1 MEDKKMRKSGIHN
14 FPAIDRVVYGRAAA
28 DALKDEAVRL
38 DAKRIFLIVSRT
50 LNTKTDE
57 IEKIRRALGDKHV
70 ATFDGIAQHTT
81 RKQAA
86 EVARQA
92 NDAEADLI
100 VAIGGGSAI
109 DLAKIVIM
117 AMEHDIRDEAGF
129 DPFPMGP
136 GVNFSPF
143 LSPTVRQIAVP
154 STLNGGEYNA
164 AALVTDERHKLKQIF
179 FHPQM
184 MPLAI
189 ILDPALTLQTP
200 SNLWMGS
207 GTRSMDHGIE
217 ALCSP
222 AGTPLAD
229 EVVLAGIRILR
240 EGMLRT
246 LQQADDLE
254 ARRLSQYGS
263 WLASYGL
270 QARVPMG
277 ASHGIG
283 HVLGG
288 TFGVPHYYCT
298 PVIMPSLLRYN
309 KPFTEDAQKRLAMAL
324 GAPDAEAAD
333 AFAAFTKSLGLP
345 VRLAD
350 VGIGEDKFDPISNIA
365 INHRFVQA
373 NPRPFKNEAEIID
386 LLRMAA

>member
-1 MEDKKMRKSGIHN
+1 MRKAGIHN
-14 FPAIDRVVYGRAAA
+14 FPAIDRVVYGKAAS
-28 DALKDEAVRL
+28 DALKDETERL
-38 DAKRIFLIVSRT
+38 DAKRVFLIVSRT

-86 EVARQA
+86 EVACHA
-92 NDAEADLI
+92 NDAGADLV
-100 VAIGGGSAI
+100 VAVGGGSAV

-117 AMEHDIRDEAGF
+117 AMEHDIRDQAGF

-136 GVNFSPF
+136 GVSHSPF
-143 LSPTVRQIAVP
+143 RSPGVRQIAIP

-246 LQQADDLE
+246 LQHPEDLE

-263 WLASYGL
+263 WLAAYGL

-288 TFGVPHYYCT
+288 TFDVPHYYCT

-309 KPFTEDAQKRLAMAL
+309 KPFTEDAQKRLATAL
-324 GAPDAEAAD
+324 GAPGIEAAD
-333 AFAAFTKSLGLP
+333 AFESFTKALGLP
-345 VRLAD
+345 GRLAD
-350 VGIGEDKFDPISNIA
+350 VGIGEDKFEQISEIA

-373 NPRPFKNEAEIID
+373 NPRPFRSEAEIID

>member
-1 MEDKKMRKSGIHN
+1 MRRTGVHN
-14 FPAIDRVVYGRAAA
+14 FPAIDRVIYGKPASEAIR
-28 DALKDEAVRL
+28 DEAERL
-38 DAKRIFLIVSRT
+38 DAKRIFLIASRT
-50 LNTKTDE
+50 LNSKTDE
-57 IEKIRRALGDKHV
+57 IEKIRRTLGDKHA

-86 EVARQA
+86 EVALHAKETR
-92 NDAEADLI
+92 ADLV
-100 VAIGGGSAI
+100 VAVGGGSAV

-136 GVNFSPF
+136 GVSQSPF
-143 LSPTVRQIAVP
+143 RSPTVRQIAVP

-164 AALVTDERHKLKQIF
+164 AALVTDERQKLKQIF

-184 MPLAI
+184 MPVAI
-189 ILDPALTLQTP
+189 ILDPALTVHTP
-200 SNLWMGS
+200 TKLWMGS

-229 EVVLAGIRILR
+229 EVVLAGIRTLR
-240 EGMLRT
+240 EGMLQT
-246 LQQADDLE
+246 LQQPDDLE
-254 ARRLSQYGS
+254 ARRMSQYGS
-263 WLASYGL
+263 WLASFGL

-288 TFGVPHYYCT
+288 TFDVPHYYCT

-309 KPFTEDAQKRLAMAL
+309 KPFTEDAQKRLATAL
-324 GAPDAEAAD
+324 GAPGGEAAD
-333 AFAAFTKSLGLP
+333 AFAEFTRRLGLP
-345 VRLAD
+345 GRLAE
-350 VGIGEDKFDPISNIA
+350 VGIGEDKFDRISKIA
-365 INHRFVQA
+365 INHRFVKA
-373 NPRPFKNEAEIID
+373 NPRPFKDEADIVA

>member
-1 MEDKKMRKSGIHN
+1 MRRTGVHN
-14 FPAIDRVVYGRAAA
+14 FPAIDRVIYGKAAA
-28 DALKDEAVRL
+28 EAVRDEAERL
-38 DAKRIFLIVSRT
+38 GAKRVFLLASRT
-50 LNTKTDE
+50 LNSKTDE
-57 IEKIRRALGDKHV
+57 IEKIRRTLGDKHA

-86 EVARQA
+86 EVALHAQEAR
-92 NDAEADLI
+92 ADLV
-100 VAIGGGSAI
+100 VAVGGGSAV

-136 GVNFSPF
+136 GVSQSPF
-143 LSPTVRQIAVP
+143 RSPTVRQVAVP

-164 AALVTDERHKLKQIF
+164 AALVTDERQKLKQIF

-184 MPLAI
+184 MPVAI
-189 ILDPALTLQTP
+189 ILDPALTLHTP
-200 SNLWMGS
+200 TKLWMGS

-229 EVVLAGIRILR
+229 EVVLAGIRTLR
-240 EGMLRT
+240 EGMLQT
-246 LQQADDLE
+246 LQQPDDLE

-288 TFGVPHYYCT
+288 TFDVPHYYCT

-309 KPFTEDAQKRLAMAL
+309 KPFTEDAQKRLATAL
-324 GAPDAEAAD
+324 GAPGGEAAEA
-333 AFAAFTKSLGLP
+333 FAEFTRTLGLP
-345 VRLAD
+345 GRLAD
-350 VGIGEDKFDPISNIA
+350 VGIGEDKFDQISRIA
-365 INHRFVQA
+365 INHRFVKA
-373 NPRPFKNEAEIID
+373 NPRPFKDESDIVG

>member
-1 MEDKKMRKSGIHN
+1 MRKAGIHN
-14 FPAIDRVVYGRAAA
+14 FPAMDRVVYGKAAS
-28 DALKDEAVRL
+28 DAVNDEAVRL
-38 DAKRIFLIVSRT
+38 DAKRVFLIVSRT

-57 IEKIRRALGDKHV
+57 IEKIRHTLAGRHV
-70 ATFDGIAQHTT
+70 ATFDGIAEHTT
-81 RKQAA
+81 RRQAA

-92 NDAEADLI
+92 NEEGADLI
-100 VAIGGGSAI
+100 VAVGGGSAI

-117 AMEHDIRDEAGF
+117 AMEHDVRDEAGF

-136 GVNFSPF
+136 GVIISPF
-143 LSPTVRQIAVP
+143 RAPKVRQIAVP

-164 AALVTDERHKLKQIF
+164 AALVTDERSRLKQIF
-179 FHPQM
+179 FHRLM
-184 MPLAI
+184 MPVAI
-189 ILDPALTLQTP
+189 ILDPALTVHTP
-200 SNLWMGS
+200 SKLWMGS

-229 EVVLAGIRILR
+229 EVVLAGIRTLR

-246 LQQADDLE
+246 LQQPDDLE
-254 ARRLSQYGS
+254 ARRLSQYGA
-263 WLASYGL
+263 WLAAFGL

-309 KPFTEDAQKRLAMAL
+309 KPFTEDAQKRLATAL
-324 GAPDAEAAD
+324 GEPGMEAAA
-333 AFAAFTKSLGLP
+333 AFAEFTKRLGLP
-345 VRLAD
+345 GRLAD
-350 VGIGEDKFDPISNIA
+350 VGIGEDKFDQISRIA

-373 NPRPFKNEAEIID
+373 NPRPFKSEAEIVD

>member
-1 MEDKKMRKSGIHN
+1 MRKTGIHN
-14 FPAIDRVVYGRAAA
+14 FPAIDRVVYGKAAC
-28 DALKDEAVRL
+28 DALNDEAVRL
-38 DAKRIFLIVSRT
+38 DAKRVFLVVSRT

-57 IEKIRRALGDKHV
+57 IDRIRRALGNKHV
-70 ATFDGIAQHTT
+70 ATFDGIEQHTT

-92 NDAEADLI
+92 NEAKADLI
-100 VAIGGGSAI
+100 VAVGGGSAI

-136 GVNFSPF
+136 GVNVSPF
-143 LSPTVRQIAVP
+143 RSPAVRQIAVP

-164 AALVTDERHKLKQIF
+164 AALVTDERSKLKQIF

-184 MPLAI
+184 SPVAI
-189 ILDPALTLQTP
+189 ILDPALTLHTP
-200 SNLWMGS
+200 ANLWMGS

-229 EVVLAGIRILR
+229 EVVLSGIRILR

-246 LQQADDLE
+246 LQQPDDLE
-254 ARRLSQYGS
+254 ARRLSQQGS

-288 TFGVPHYYCT
+288 TFDVPHYYCT

-309 KPFTEDAQKRLAMAL
+309 KPFTEDAQKRLAAAL
-324 GAPDAEAAD
+324 GAPGMEAAD
-333 AFAAFTKSLGLP
+333 AFAEFTKSLGLP
-345 VRLAD
+345 ARLAD
-350 VGIGEDKFDPISNIA
+350 VGIGEDKFDMISKIA
-365 INHRFVQA
+365 INHRFIQA
-373 NPRPFKNEAEIID
+373 NPRPFKTEADIVD

>member
-1 MEDKKMRKSGIHN
+1 MRKAGIHN
-14 FPAIDRVVYGRAAA
+14 FPAIDRVVYGKAAS
-28 DALKDEAVRL
+28 DALKDETERL
-38 DAKRIFLIVSRT
+38 NAKRVFLLASRT

-309 KPFTEDAQKRLAMAL
+309 KPFTEDAQKRLATAL
-324 GAPDAEAAD
+324 GAPGGDAAD

-350 VGIGEDKFDPISNIA
+350 VGIGEDKFDPISKIA

>member
-1 MEDKKMRKSGIHN
+1 MRRTGVHN
-14 FPAIDRVVYGRAAA
+14 FPAIDRVIYGKAAS
-28 DALKDEAVRL
+28 EAVRDEAERF
-38 DAKRIFLIVSRT
+38 DAKRVLLIASRT
-50 LNTKTDE
+50 LNSKTDE
-57 IEKIRRALGDKHV
+57 IEKIRRALGDKHA

-86 EVARQA
+86 EVALHAKEMR
-92 NDAEADLI
+92 ADLV
-100 VAIGGGSAI
+100 VAVGGGSAV

-136 GVNFSPF
+136 GVSQSPF
-143 LSPTVRQIAVP
+143 RSPTVRQIAVP

-164 AALVTDERHKLKQIF
+164 AALVTDERQKLKQIF

-184 MPLAI
+184 MPVAI
-189 ILDPALTLQTP
+189 ILDPALTLHTP
-200 SNLWMGS
+200 TKLWMGS

-229 EVVLAGIRILR
+229 EVVLAGIRTLR
-240 EGMLRT
+240 EGMLQT
-246 LQQADDLE
+246 LQQPDDLE

-263 WLASYGL
+263 WLASFGL

-288 TFGVPHYYCT
+288 TFDVPHYYCT

-309 KPFTEDAQKRLAMAL
+309 KPFTEDAQKRLAAAL
-324 GAPDAEAAD
+324 GAPGEEAAD
-333 AFAAFTKSLGLP
+333 AFAEFTRRLGLP
-345 VRLAD
+345 GRLAE
-350 VGIGEDKFDPISNIA
+350 VGMGEDKFDQISKIA
-365 INHRFVQA
+365 INHRFVKA
-373 NPRPFKNEAEIID
+373 NPRPFKDEADIVD

>member
-1 MEDKKMRKSGIHN
+1 MRRTGVHN
-14 FPAIDRVVYGRAAA
+14 FPAIDRVIYGKAAS
-28 DALKDEAVRL
+28 EAVREEAERL
-38 DAKRIFLIVSRT
+38 DAKRVFLIVSRT
-50 LNTKTDE
+50 LNSKTDE
-57 IEKIRRALGDKHV
+57 IEKIRRTLGDKHA

-86 EVARQA
+86 EVARHAKEAQ
-92 NDAEADLI
+92 ADLV
-100 VAIGGGSAI
+100 VAVGGGSAV

-136 GVNFSPF
+136 GVSFSPF
-143 LSPTVRQIAVP
+143 RAPTVRQIAVP

-184 MPLAI
+184 MPVAI
-189 ILDPALTLQTP
+189 ILDPALTLHTP
-200 SNLWMGS
+200 TKLWMGS

-229 EVVLAGIRILR
+229 EVVLAGIRTLR
-240 EGMLRT
+240 EGMLQT
-246 LQQADDLE
+246 LQQPDDLE

-263 WLASYGL
+263 WLASFGL

-288 TFGVPHYYCT
+288 TFNVPHYYCT

-309 KPFTEDAQKRLAMAL
+309 KPFTEDAQKRLAAAL
-324 GAPDAEAAD
+324 GAPGDEAAD
-333 AFAAFTKSLGLP
+333 AFAEFTRRLGLP
-345 VRLAD
+345 GRLAD
-350 VGIGEDKFDPISNIA
+350 VGIGEDKFEQISKIA
-365 INHRFVQA
+365 INHRFVRA
-373 NPRPFKNEAEIID
+373 NSRPFKDEADIVD
-386 LLRMAA
+386 LLRTAA

>member
-1 MEDKKMRKSGIHN
+1 MRSTGIHN
-14 FPAIDRVVYGRAAA
+14 FPAIDRVVYGKAASEA
-28 DALKDEAVRL
+28 VRDEAERL
-38 DAKRIFLIVSRT
+38 DAKRVFLIVSRT
-50 LNTKTDE
+50 LNSRTDE
-57 IEKIRRALGDKHV
+57 IEKIRRALGDRHA

-86 EVARQA
+86 EVALHA
-92 NDAEADLI
+92 KETGADLI
-100 VAIGGGSAI
+100 VAVGGGSAV

-136 GVNFSPF
+136 GVTHSPF
-143 LSPTVRQIAVP
+143 RSPRVRQIAVP

-164 AALVTDERHKLKQIF
+164 AALVTDERQKLKQIF

-184 MPLAI
+184 MPVAI
-189 ILDPALTLQTP
+189 ILDPAVTLHTP
-200 SNLWMGS
+200 TKLWMGS

-229 EVVLAGIRILR
+229 EVVLAGIRTLR
-240 EGMLRT
+240 EGMLKT
-246 LQQADDLE
+246 LQQPDDLE

-263 WLASYGL
+263 WLASFGL

-288 TFGVPHYYCT
+288 TFDVPHYYCT

-309 KPFTEDAQKRLAMAL
+309 KPFTEDAQTRLATAL
-324 GAPDAEAAD
+324 GAPGGDAAD
-333 AFAAFTKSLGLP
+333 AFSEFTRTLGLP
-345 VRLAD
+345 GRLAD
-350 VGIGEDKFDPISNIA
+350 VGIGEDKFEGISRIA
-365 INHRFVQA
+365 INHRFVKA
-373 NPRPFKNEAEIID
+373 NPRPFKNEGDIVD

>member
-1 MEDKKMRKSGIHN
+1 MRRTGVHN
-14 FPAIDRVVYGRAAA
+14 FPAIDRVIYGKAASE
-28 DALKDEAVRL
+28 ALNEEAERL
-38 DAKRIFLIVSRT
+38 NAKRVFLIVSRT

-57 IEKIRRALGDKHV
+57 IEKIRRALGNKHV

-86 EVARQA
+86 EVARHA
-92 NDAEADLI
+92 NDARADLV
-100 VAIGGGSAI
+100 VAVGGGSAV

-117 AMEHDIRDEAGF
+117 AMEHEIRDEVGF

-136 GVNFSPF
+136 GVSYSPF
-143 LSPTVRQIAVP
+143 RSPTVRQIAVP

-164 AALVTDERHKLKQIF
+164 AALVTDERNKMKQIF

-184 MPLAI
+184 MPVAI
-189 ILDPALTLQTP
+189 VLDPALTLHTP
-200 SNLWMGS
+200 SKLWMGS

-222 AGTPLAD
+222 AGTPLGD
-229 EVVLAGIRILR
+229 EVVLAGIRILH
-240 EGMLRT
+240 EAMLRT
-246 LQQADDLE
+246 LDYPDDLE

-263 WLASYGL
+263 WLASFGL
-270 QARVPMG
+270 QARIPMG

-288 TFGVPHYYCT
+288 TFDVPHYYCT
-298 PVIMPSLLRYN
+298 PVMMPSLLRYN
-309 KPFTEDAQKRLAMAL
+309 KPFTEDAQKRLATAL
-324 GAPDAEAAD
+324 GTPGIEAAD
-333 AFAAFTKSLGLP
+333 AFAEFTNRLGLP
-345 VRLAD
+345 GRLAD
-350 VGIGEDKFDPISNIA
+350 VGIGEDKFDRISKIA

-373 NPRPFKNEAEIID
+373 NPRPLKTEADIID

>member
-1 MEDKKMRKSGIHN
+1 MRKAGTHN
-14 FPAIDRVVYGRAAA
+14 FPAIDRVIYGKAAS
-28 DALKDEAVRL
+28 DALEDEAVRL
-38 DAKRIFLIVSRT
+38 DAKRVFLIVSRT

-57 IEKIRRALGDKHV
+57 IEKIRRALGNKHV
-70 ATFDGIAQHTT
+70 ATFDGIEQHTT
-81 RKQAA
+81 RKQVA
-86 EVARQA
+86 EVARHA
-92 NDAEADLI
+92 NEAKADLI
-100 VAIGGGSAI
+100 VAVGGGSAI

-136 GVNFSPF
+136 GVSVSPF
-143 LSPTVRQIAVP
+143 RSPAVRQIAVP

-164 AALVTDERHKLKQIF
+164 AALVTDGRNKLKQIF

-184 MPLAI
+184 MPVAI
-189 ILDPALTLQTP
+189 ILDPALTLHTP
-200 SNLWMGS
+200 SRLWMGS

-246 LQQADDLE
+246 LQQPDDLE
-254 ARRLSQYGS
+254 ARRQSQYGS

-288 TFGVPHYYCT
+288 TFDVPHYYCT

-309 KPFTEDAQKRLAMAL
+309 KPVTEDAQKRLAAAL
-324 GAPDAEAAD
+324 GGPGIEAAD
-333 AFAAFTKSLGLP
+333 AFARFTKRVGLP
-345 VRLAD
+345 GRLAD
-350 VGIGEDKFDPISNIA
+350 VGMVKTNSIRSA
-365 INHRFVQA
+365 RLQS
-373 NPRPFKNEAEIID
+373 
-386 LLRMAA
+386 

>member
-1 MEDKKMRKSGIHN
+1 MRRIGVHN
-14 FPAIDRVVYGRAAA
+14 FPAIDRVIYGKAASE
-28 DALKDEAVRL
+28 ALNEEAERL
-38 DAKRIFLIVSRT
+38 NAKRVFLLASRT

-57 IEKIRRALGDKHV
+57 IEKIRRTLGDKHV

-86 EVARQA
+86 EVAHQA
-92 NDAEADLI
+92 KDAGADLI
-100 VAIGGGSAI
+100 VAVGGGSAI

-117 AMEHDIRDEAGF
+117 AMEHDISDEAGF

-136 GVNFSPF
+136 GVNLSPF
-143 LSPTVRQIAVP
+143 HSPAVRQIAVP

-179 FHPQM
+179 FHRQM
-184 MPLAI
+184 SPVAI
-189 ILDPALTLQTP
+189 ILDPALTLHTP
-200 SNLWMGS
+200 SSLWMGS

-240 EGMLRT
+240 EGMLQT
-246 LQQADDLE
+246 LQQPDDLE

-263 WLASYGL
+263 WLAAYGL

-288 TFGVPHYYCT
+288 TFDVPHYYCT

-309 KPFTEDAQKRLAMAL
+309 KPFTEDAQKRLATAL
-324 GAPDAEAAD
+324 GAPGIEAAD
-333 AFAAFTKSLGLP
+333 AFAEFTKKLGLP
-345 VRLAD
+345 GRLAD
-350 VGIGEDKFDPISNIA
+350 VGIGEDKFDRISKIA

-373 NPRPFKNEAEIID
+373 NPRPFKNEADIID

>member
-1 MEDKKMRKSGIHN
+1 MRTTGVHN
-14 FPAIDRVVYGRAAA
+14 FPAIDRVIYGKAASE
-28 DALKDEAVRL
+28 ALNEEAERL
-38 DAKRIFLIVSRT
+38 NAKRVFLVVSRT

-57 IEKIRRALGDKHV
+57 IEKIRRALGNKHV

-86 EVARQA
+86 EVARHA
-92 NDAEADLI
+92 NDARADLV
-100 VAIGGGSAI
+100 VAVGGGSAV

-136 GVNFSPF
+136 RVSHSPF
-143 LSPTVRQIAVP
+143 RSPTVRQIAVP

-164 AALVTDERHKLKQIF
+164 GALVTDERQKLKQMF

-184 MPLAI
+184 MPVAI
-189 ILDPALTLQTP
+189 ILDPALTLHTP

-240 EGMLRT
+240 EGLLQT
-246 LQQADDLE
+246 LQQPDDLE

-288 TFGVPHYYCT
+288 TLGVPHYYCT

-309 KPFTEDAQKRLAMAL
+309 KPFTEDAQKRLATAL
-324 GAPDAEAAD
+324 GAPGIEAAD
-333 AFAAFTKSLGLP
+333 AFAAFTNKLGLP
-345 VRLAD
+345 GRLAD
-350 VGIGEDKFDPISNIA
+350 VGIGEDKFDQISKIA

>member
-1 MEDKKMRKSGIHN
+1 MRIAGIHN
-14 FPAIDRVVYGRAAA
+14 FPAIDRVVYGKAAP
-28 DALKDEAVRL
+28 DALNDEAMRL
-38 DAKRIFLIVSRT
+38 DAKRVFLIVSRT

-57 IEKIRRALGDKHV
+57 IEKIRRALGGRYV
-70 ATFDGIAQHTT
+70 ATFDGIAEHTT

-92 NDAEADLI
+92 KDAGADLL
-100 VAIGGGSAI
+100 VAVGGGSAI

-117 AMEHDIRDEAGF
+117 AMEHEIRDEAGF

-136 GVNFSPF
+136 GATVSPF
-143 LSPTVRQIAVP
+143 RAPKVRQIAVP

-164 AALVTDERHKLKQIF
+164 AALVTDERNRLKQIF
-179 FHPQM
+179 FHPRM
-184 MPLAI
+184 MPVAI
-189 ILDPALTLQTP
+189 ILDPALTFHTP
-200 SNLWMGS
+200 SKLWMGS

-229 EVVLAGIRILR
+229 EVVLAGIRTLR

-246 LQQADDLE
+246 LQQPDDLD
-254 ARRLSQYGS
+254 ARRLSQYGA
-263 WLASYGL
+263 WLAAFGL

-309 KPFTEDAQKRLAMAL
+309 KAFTEDAQQRLATAL
-324 GAPDAEAAD
+324 GEPGMEAAA
-333 AFAAFTKSLGLP
+333 AFAQFTKKLGLP
-345 VRLAD
+345 GRLAD
-350 VGIGEDKFDPISNIA
+350 VGIGEDKFDQISKIA

-373 NPRPFKNEAEIID
+373 NPRPFKSESEIVD

>member
-1 MEDKKMRKSGIHN
+1 MRRTGVHN
-14 FPAIDRVVYGRAAA
+14 FPAIDRVIYGKAAA
-28 DALKDEAVRL
+28 EAVREEAERL
-38 DAKRIFLIVSRT
+38 GAKRVFLLASRT
-50 LNTKTDE
+50 LNSKTDE
-57 IEKIRRALGDKHV
+57 IEKIRRTLGDKHA

-86 EVARQA
+86 EVALHA
-92 NDAEADLI
+92 NEARADLV
-100 VAIGGGSAI
+100 VAVGGGSVV

-136 GVNFSPF
+136 GVSQSPF
-143 LSPTVRQIAVP
+143 RAPTVRQIAVP

-164 AALVTDERHKLKQIF
+164 AALVTDERQKLKQIY

-184 MPLAI
+184 MPVAI
-189 ILDPALTLQTP
+189 ILDPALTLHTP
-200 SNLWMGS
+200 TKLWMGS

-222 AGTPLAD
+222 TGTPLAD
-229 EVVLAGIRILR
+229 EVVLAGIRTLR
-240 EGMLRT
+240 EGMLQT
-246 LQQADDLE
+246 LQQPGDLE

-288 TFGVPHYYCT
+288 TFDVPHYYCT

-309 KPFTEDAQKRLAMAL
+309 KPFTEDAQKRLATAL
-324 GAPDAEAAD
+324 GAPGGEAAD
-333 AFAAFTKSLGLP
+333 AFAEFTRKLGLP
-345 VRLAD
+345 GRLAD
-350 VGIGEDKFDPISNIA
+350 VGIGEDKFDQISRIA
-365 INHRFVQA
+365 INHRFVKA
-373 NPRPFKNEAEIID
+373 NPRPFKDETD
-386 LLRMAA
+386 VVGLLRMAA

>member
-1 MEDKKMRKSGIHN
+1 MRKAGIHN
-14 FPAIDRVVYGRAAA
+14 FPAIDRVVYGKAASE
-28 DALKDEAVRL
+28 ALNDEAVRL
-38 DAKRIFLIVSRT
+38 DAKRVFLIVSRT
-50 LNTKTDE
+50 LGTKTDE
-57 IEKIRRALGDKHV
+57 IEKIRRALGGRHV
-70 ATFDGIAQHTT
+70 ASFDGIAEHTT

-92 NDAEADLI
+92 KDAGADLV
-100 VAIGGGSAI
+100 VAVGGGSAI

-129 DPFPMGP
+129 DQFPMGP
-136 GVNFSPF
+136 GVTVSPF
-143 LSPTVRQIAVP
+143 RSPKVRQIAVP

-164 AALVTDERHKLKQIF
+164 AALVTDERNRLKQIF
-179 FHPQM
+179 FHPRM
-184 MPLAI
+184 MPVAI
-189 ILDPALTLQTP
+189 ILDPALTVHTP
-200 SNLWMGS
+200 SKLWMGS

-229 EVVLAGIRILR
+229 EVVLAGIRTLR

-246 LQQADDLE
+246 LQQPDDLE
-254 ARRLSQYGS
+254 ARRLSQYGA
-263 WLASYGL
+263 WLAAFGL

-309 KPFTEDAQKRLAMAL
+309 KPFTEDAQQRLATAL
-324 GAPDAEAAD
+324 GEPGMEAAA
-333 AFAAFTKSLGLP
+333 AFAQFTKKLGLP
-345 VRLAD
+345 GRLAD
-350 VGIGEDKFDPISNIA
+350 VGIGEDKFDQISKIA

-373 NPRPFKNEAEIID
+373 NPRPFKSEAEIVD

>member
-1 MEDKKMRKSGIHN
+1 MRKAGIHN
-14 FPAIDRVVYGRAAA
+14 FPAIDRVVYGKAAS
-28 DALKDEAVRL
+28 DALKDETERL
-38 DAKRIFLIVSRT
+38 NAKRVFLLASRT

-184 MPLAI
+184 MPMAI

-309 KPFTEDAQKRLAMAL
+309 KPFTEDAQKRLATAL
-324 GAPDAEAAD
+324 GAPGGDAAD

-345 VRLAD
+345 ARLAD
-350 VGIGEDKFDPISNIA
+350 VGIGEDKFDPISKIA

>member
-1 MEDKKMRKSGIHN
+1 MRKAGTHT
-14 FPAIDRVVYGRAAA
+14 FPAIDRVIYGKATS
-28 DALKDEAVRL
+28 DALEDEAVRL

-57 IEKIRRALGDKHV
+57 IEKIRRALGGKHA
-70 ATFDGIAQHTT
+70 ATFDGIEQHTT

-86 EVARQA
+86 EVAGHA
-92 NDAEADLI
+92 NDAGADLV
-100 VAIGGGSAI
+100 VAVGGGSAV

-117 AMEHDIRDEAGF
+117 GMEHGIRDGAGL

-136 GVNFSPF
+136 GVPFSPF
-143 LSPTVRQIAVP
+143 RPPAVRQIAVP

-179 FHPQM
+179 FHRQM

-200 SNLWMGS
+200 SKLWMGS

-229 EVVLAGIRILR
+229 EVVLAGIRTLR

-246 LQQADDLE
+246 LQQPDDLE
-254 ARRLSQYGS
+254 ASRLSQYGA
-263 WLASYGL
+263 WLAASGH
-270 QARVPMG
+270 QGPVPMG

-309 KPFTEDAQKRLAMAL
+309 KPFTEDAQKRLAAAL
-324 GAPDAEAAD
+324 GETGMEAAA
-333 AFAAFTKSLGLP
+333 AFAQFTKRLGLP
-345 VRLAD
+345 GRLAD
-350 VGIGEDKFDPISNIA
+350 VGIGEDKFDQISRIA

-373 NPRPFKNEAEIID
+373 NPRPFKSEAEIVD

>member
-1 MEDKKMRKSGIHN
+1 MRRSGVHN
-14 FPAIDRVVYGRAAA
+14 FPAIDRVIYGKAAA
-28 DALKDEAVRL
+28 EAVRDEAERL
-38 DAKRIFLIVSRT
+38 GAKRVFLLASRT
-50 LNTKTDE
+50 LNSKTDE
-57 IEKIRRALGDKHV
+57 IEKIRLALGDKHA

-86 EVARQA
+86 EVALHAKEAR
-92 NDAEADLI
+92 ADLV
-100 VAIGGGSAI
+100 VAVGGGSAV

-129 DPFPMGP
+129 DPFSMGP
-136 GVNFSPF
+136 GVSQSPF
-143 LSPTVRQIAVP
+143 RAPAVRQIAVP

-164 AALVTDERHKLKQIF
+164 AALVTDERQKLKQIF

-184 MPLAI
+184 MPVAI
-189 ILDPALTLQTP
+189 ILDPALTLHTP
-200 SNLWMGS
+200 TKLWMGS

-229 EVVLAGIRILR
+229 EVVLAGIRTLR
-240 EGMLRT
+240 EGMLQT
-246 LQQADDLE
+246 LQQPDDLE

-288 TFGVPHYYCT
+288 TFDVPHYYCT

-309 KPFTEDAQKRLAMAL
+309 KPFTEDAQKRLATAL
-324 GAPDAEAAD
+324 GAPGGEAAD
-333 AFAAFTKSLGLP
+333 AFAEFTKTLGLP
-345 VRLAD
+345 ARLAD
-350 VGIGEDKFDPISNIA
+350 VGIGEDKFDHISRIA
-365 INHRFVQA
+365 INHRFVKA
-373 NPRPFKNEAEIID
+373 NPRPFKDQSDIVG

>member
-1 MEDKKMRKSGIHN
+1 MRNTGVHN
-14 FPAIDRVVYGRAAA
+14 FPAIDRVIYGRAASEA
-28 DALKDEAVRL
+28 IRDEAERL
-38 DAKRIFLIVSRT
+38 GAKRVFLIASRT
-50 LNTKTDE
+50 LNSKTDE
-57 IEKIRRALGDKHV
+57 IEKIKRTLGDKYA

-86 EVARQA
+86 EVARHA
-92 NDAEADLI
+92 NEARADLV
-100 VAIGGGSAI
+100 VAVGGGSAV

-136 GVNFSPF
+136 GVNQSPF
-143 LSPTVRQIAVP
+143 RSPTVRQIAVP

-164 AALVTDERHKLKQIF
+164 AALVTDERQKLKQIF

-184 MPLAI
+184 MPVSI
-189 ILDPALTLQTP
+189 ILDPALTLHTP
-200 SNLWMGS
+200 TKLWMGS

-229 EVVLAGIRILR
+229 EVVLAGIRTLR

-246 LQQADDLE
+246 LQQPDDLE

-263 WLASYGL
+263 WLAAFGL

-288 TFGVPHYYCT
+288 TFDVPHYYCT

-309 KPFTEDAQKRLAMAL
+309 KPFTEDAQKRLATAL
-324 GAPDAEAAD
+324 GAPGDEAAD
-333 AFAAFTKSLGLP
+333 AFADFTRRLGLP
-345 VRLAD
+345 GRLAD
-350 VGIGEDKFDPISNIA
+350 VGIGADKFDQISKIA
-365 INHRFVQA
+365 INHRFVKA
-373 NPRPFKNEAEIID
+373 NPRPFKDEADIVD

>member
-1 MEDKKMRKSGIHN
+1 MRKSGVHN
-14 FPAIDRVVYGRAAA
+14 FPAIDRVIYGKAASE
-28 DALKDEAVRL
+28 ALNEEAERL
-38 DAKRIFLIVSRT
+38 NARRVFLIVSRT

-57 IEKIRRALGDKHV
+57 IEKIRRTLGNKHV
-70 ATFDGIAQHTT
+70 ATFEGIAQHTT

-86 EVARQA
+86 EVARHA
-92 NDAEADLI
+92 TDARADLV
-100 VAIGGGSAI
+100 VAVGGGSAV

-136 GVNFSPF
+136 GVSYSPF
-143 LSPTVRQIAVP
+143 RSPTVRQIAVP

-164 AALVTDERHKLKQIF
+164 AALVTDERSKMKQIF
-179 FHPQM
+179 FHPLM
-184 MPLAI
+184 MPVAI
-189 ILDPALTLQTP
+189 VLDPALTLHTP
-200 SNLWMGS
+200 SKLWMGS

-222 AGTPLAD
+222 AGTPLGD
-229 EVVLAGIRILR
+229 EVVLAGIRILH
-240 EGMLRT
+240 EAMLRT
-246 LQQADDLE
+246 LDHPDDLE

-263 WLASYGL
+263 WLASFGL
-270 QARVPMG
+270 QARIPMG

-288 TFGVPHYYCT
+288 TFDVPHYYCT
-298 PVIMPSLLRYN
+298 PVMMPSLLRYN
-309 KPFTEDAQKRLAMAL
+309 KPFTEDAQKRLATAL
-324 GAPDAEAAD
+324 GTPGIEAAD
-333 AFAAFTKSLGLP
+333 AFAKFTKRLGLP
-345 VRLAD
+345 GRLAD
-350 VGIGEDKFDPISNIA
+350 VGIGEDKFDRISKIA

-373 NPRPFKNEAEIID
+373 NPRPFKSEAEIVN

>member
-1 MEDKKMRKSGIHN
+1 MRRTGVHN
-14 FPAIDRVVYGRAAA
+14 FPAIDRVIYGKPASEAIR
-28 DALKDEAVRL
+28 DEAERL
-38 DAKRIFLIVSRT
+38 DAKRIFLIASRT
-50 LNTKTDE
+50 LNSTTDE
-57 IEKIRRALGDKHV
+57 IEKIRRTLGDKHA

-86 EVARQA
+86 EVALHAKETR
-92 NDAEADLI
+92 ADLV
-100 VAIGGGSAI
+100 VAVGGGSAV

-136 GVNFSPF
+136 GVSQSPF
-143 LSPTVRQIAVP
+143 RSPTVRQIAVP

-164 AALVTDERHKLKQIF
+164 AALVTDERQKLKQIF

-184 MPLAI
+184 MPVAI
-189 ILDPALTLQTP
+189 ILDPALTLHTP
-200 SNLWMGS
+200 TKLWMGS

-229 EVVLAGIRILR
+229 EVILAGIRTLR
-240 EGMLRT
+240 EGMLQT
-246 LQQADDLE
+246 LQQPDDLE
-254 ARRLSQYGS
+254 ARRMSQYGS
-263 WLASYGL
+263 WLASFGL

-288 TFGVPHYYCT
+288 TFDVPHYYCT

-309 KPFTEDAQKRLAMAL
+309 KPFTKDAQKRLATAL
-324 GAPDAEAAD
+324 GAPGGEAAD
-333 AFAAFTKSLGLP
+333 AFAEFTRRLGLP
-345 VRLAD
+345 GRLAE
-350 VGIGEDKFDPISNIA
+350 VGIGEDKFDRISKIA
-365 INHRFVQA
+365 INHRFVKA
-373 NPRPFKNEAEIID
+373 NPRPFKDEADIVA

>member
-1 MEDKKMRKSGIHN
+1 MRKIGVHN
-14 FPAIDRVVYGRAAA
+14 FPAIDRVVYGKAASEA
-28 DALKDEAVRL
+28 IKDEADRL
-38 DAKRIFLIVSRT
+38 KAKRVFLLVSRT
-50 LNTKTDE
+50 LNTETDE
-57 IEKIRRALGDKHV
+57 IEKIRHALGDKHA
-70 ATFDGIAQHTT
+70 ATFDGITQHTT

-86 EVARQA
+86 EVARHA
-92 NDAEADLI
+92 KDARADLV
-100 VAIGGGSAI
+100 VAIGGGSVI

-136 GVNFSPF
+136 GVSVSPF
-143 LSPTVRQIAVP
+143 RPPTLRQIAVP

-164 AALVTDERHKLKQIF
+164 AALVTDERNKLKQIF
-179 FHPQM
+179 FHPHM
-184 MPLAI
+184 MPVAI
-189 ILDPALTLQTP
+189 ILDPVLTRHTP
-200 SNLWMGS
+200 SKLWMGS

-229 EVVLAGIRILR
+229 EVVLAGIRTLR
-240 EGMLRT
+240 EGMLQT
-246 LQQADDLE
+246 LHRPDDLD
-254 ARRLSQYGS
+254 ARRLAQYGS

-288 TFGVPHYYCT
+288 TFNVPHYYCT

-309 KPFTEDAQKRLAMAL
+309 KPFTEEAQKRLAAAL
-324 GAPDAEAAD
+324 GASGSDAAD
-333 AFAAFTKSLGLP
+333 AFSEFTRTLGLP
-345 VRLAD
+345 GRLTD
-350 VGIGEDKFDPISNIA
+350 VGIGEDKFDGISRIA
-365 INHRFVQA
+365 INHRFVKA
-373 NPRPFKNEAEIID
+373 NPRPFKDEAEIVE

>member
-1 MEDKKMRKSGIHN
+1 MRKSGIHN
-14 FPAIDRVVYGRAAA
+14 FPAIDRVVYGKAAA
-28 DALKDEAVRL
+28 ESLKDEVARL
-38 DAKRIFLIVSRT
+38 DAKRVFLIVSRT

-92 NDAEADLI
+92 NYTEADLI
-100 VAIGGGSAI
+100 VAVGGGSAI

-117 AMEHDIRDEAGF
+117 AMEHDIHDEAGF

-143 LSPTVRQIAVP
+143 LSPTVRQIAIP

-184 MPLAI
+184 MPLAV

-200 SNLWMGS
+200 AKLWMGS

-222 AGTPLAD
+222 SGTPLAD

-240 EGMLRT
+240 EGMLQT
-246 LQQADDLE
+246 LQQPDDLE

-263 WLASYGL
+263 WLAAYGL

-288 TFGVPHYYCT
+288 TFDVPHYYCT

-309 KPFTEDAQKRLAMAL
+309 KPFTEDAQKRLATAL
-324 GAPDAEAAD
+324 GAPGGDAAD
-333 AFAAFTKSLGLP
+333 AFAAFTNRLGLP
-345 VRLAD
+345 GRLAD
-350 VGIGEDKFDPISNIA
+350 VGIGEDKFDQISKIA

-373 NPRPFKNEAEIID
+373 NPRPFKNEADIID

>member
-1 MEDKKMRKSGIHN
+1 MRRSGAHN
-14 FPAIDRVVYGRAAA
+14 FPAIDRVIYGKASS
-28 DALKDEAVRL
+28 EAVSEEAERL
-38 DAKRIFLIVSRT
+38 KAKRVFLIVSRT

-57 IEKIRRALGDKHV
+57 IEKIRRTLGDKHA
-70 ATFDGIAQHTT
+70 ATFDGVAQHTT

-86 EVARQA
+86 EIALHA
-92 NDAEADLI
+92 KDAGADLI
-100 VAIGGGSAI
+100 VAVGGGSAV

-117 AMEHDIRDEAGF
+117 AMEHDIREDAGF

-136 GVNFSPF
+136 GVSQSPF
-143 LSPTVRQIAVP
+143 RSPSVRQIAVP

-164 AALVTDERHKLKQIF
+164 AALVTDERQKLKQIF

-184 MPLAI
+184 MPVSI
-189 ILDPALTLQTP
+189 ILDPALTLHTP
-200 SNLWMGS
+200 TKLWMGS

-229 EVVLAGIRILR
+229 EVVLAGIRTLR

-246 LQQADDLE
+246 LQQADDLD

-263 WLASYGL
+263 WLASFGL

-288 TFGVPHYYCT
+288 TFDVPHYYCT

-309 KPFTEDAQKRLAMAL
+309 KPFTEDAQKRLATAL
-324 GAPDAEAAD
+324 GAPGIEAGD
-333 AFAAFTKSLGLP
+333 AFSEFIRRVGLP
-345 VRLAD
+345 GRLAD
-350 VGIGEDKFDPISNIA
+350 VGIGEDKFDRISKIA
-365 INHRFVQA
+365 INHRFVKA
-373 NPRPFKNEAEIID
+373 NPRPFKSEADIVD